1 MVRKPQG
8 MTTEG
13 TEEHRG
19 ETLCTLRLAG
29 SPQSVPADGIIT
41 SSSTVLSAGKTSVF
55 TSACATVSGCIIF
68 LRGASG
74 QSVFQ
79 IAVSVAPGRSAITR
93 IPFSRS
99 SSRSVLVNPSAPCF
113 EAL

>member
-1 MVRKPQG
+1 

-41 SSSTVLSAGKTSVF
+41 SSSTVLSAGKTSMF
-55 TSACATVSGCIIF
+55 TSACATVSGCIIY

-79 IAVSVAPGRSAITR
+79 LAVSVALGRSAITR
-93 IPFSRS
+93 IPFARS
-99 SSRSVLVNPSAPCF
+99 SSRSVLDNPRAPGF
-113 EAL
+113 DAL